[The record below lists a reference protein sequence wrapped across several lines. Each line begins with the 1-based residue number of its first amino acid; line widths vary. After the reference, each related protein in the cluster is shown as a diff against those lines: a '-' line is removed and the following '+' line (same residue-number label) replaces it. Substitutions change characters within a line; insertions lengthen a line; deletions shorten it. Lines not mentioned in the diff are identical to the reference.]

1 MAGTRTMVF
10 VDAQNLVRG
19 AKQFGGGSFDYDV
32 NSLVDELVGDREFVR
47 GYWFDSH
54 EPGNRGEKESFY
66 AFLETNGFRVESS
79 ALNRDGDGFKEKEAD
94 IRLATELIAT
104 GFVDGYDT
112 AVVVTGDRDFVS
124 AIRHVQD
131 QGKVV
136 EVAAFEGPMSDALRR
151 AADDYTHLDDVAETI
166 RRDERRF

>member
-1 MAGTRTMVF
+1 MVF
-10 VDAQNLVRG
+10 VDGQNLVRG

-32 NSLVDELVGDREFVR
+32 NSLVDELVGDRDFVR

-66 AFLETNGFRVESS
+66 GFLETNGFRVDSTE
-79 ALNRDGDGFKEKEAD
+79 LNRDGDGFKEKEAD
-94 IRLATELIAT
+94 IRLATELIAR
-104 GFVDGYDT
+104 GFTDAYDV
-112 AVVVTGDRDFVS
+112 AVVVTGDRDFVR
-124 AIRHVQD
+124 AVRYVQD

-136 EVAAFEGPMSDALRR
+136 EAAAFEEPMSDALRR
-151 AADDYTHLDDVAETI
+151 AADGYTHLDDVADAI